1 MALLKIGIAPQKIIR
16 KRTLDIA
23 AGRYVPS
30 NDEPS
35 VWFTSLES
43 LAQVLSEENR
53 AILSTIQQHHPES
66 VSALADLVGRAQPN
80 VYRTLK
86 KMESYG
92 IVELRKVKGK
102 SVPYV
107 NYDEFQLFVSAM
119 STHNSLHER
128 LPSSVY

>member
-1 MALLKIGIAPQKIIR
+1 MALLRIGIAPQQIIR
-16 KRTLDIA
+16 QRTLDIA

-30 NDEPS
+30 HDEPS

-53 AILSTIQQHHPES
+53 AILSIIQQHHPES

-92 IVELRKVKGK
+92 IVELQKIKGK

-107 NYDEFQLFVSAM
+107 KYDEFQLFVSAM
-119 STHNSLHER
+119 STHNSPYKR
-128 LPSSVY
+128 LSSSAR